1 MSGTYDRASP
11 TELTEGIYRT
21 LGHCSVEVMHQ
32 SSMSSL
38 RSSGRGVPDLRKGAA
53 VHKLI
58 TLPQTCSQFCL
69 RGFLGL
75 LLESIGSSPS
85 HQKYADGLG
94 KGPDAI
100 LDEWLEGCGGG
111 LGLVPINLR
120 MRIH

>member
-1 MSGTYDRASP
+1 MPHKASP
-11 TELTEGIYRT
+11 ETRLKANMEAPCSANDEELFISAADPNT
-21 LGHCSVEVMHQ
+21 LH
-32 SSMSSL
+32 
-38 RSSGRGVPDLRKGAA
+38 
-53 VHKLI
+53 
-58 TLPQTCSQFCL
+58 QTCSQLCL

-75 LLESIGSSPS
+75 LLESIGSRPS
-85 HQKYADGLG
+85 RQKYTDGLG